1 MISERKAQT
10 AAWGL
15 LAMMVFIAVASGL
28 VDIYRLYA
36 ARNWAYSVAQEAA
49 LAGTSKGRDWAS
61 ISSSGEIRLVSATTK
76 SETEKLVVAEMTARG
91 ISGYTMDVRVLP
103 DPAGGSIAGYP
114 PRPVRLGNS
123 RGNWSSNEPSVGVYL
138 TMPVEWLL
146 LDKVGITGKSISV
159 FAAAGISK

>member
-1 MISERKAQT
+1 MISERRAQT

-15 LAMMVFIAVASGL
+15 LVMLVFIAIASSL
-28 VDIYRLYA
+28 VDIYRLYT

-49 LAGTSKGRDWAS
+49 LAGTSKGRDWTS
-61 ISSSGEIRLVSATTK
+61 ISSSGEIRLVSATAK
-76 SETEKLVVAEMTARG
+76 SETEKLVVAEMAARG

-103 DPAGGSIAGYP
+103 NPAGGSIAGYP
-114 PRPVRLGNS
+114 PRTVRLGSN
-123 RGNWSSNEPSVGVYL
+123 RGIWSSNGPSVGVYL

-146 LDKVGITGKSISV
+146 LDKVGITEKSISV